1 MAVPNYAKGLAG
13 VTAGESAICTVGKGG
28 HGLMYRGYSIDDL
41 AHNCIFE
48 EVAFL
53 LVRGKLPNKKELN
66 LFLQQLEG
74 YRELDTG
81 LRTILEHIP
90 KEAHPMDVL
99 QAAVSFL
106 GTTHR
111 EEEKY
116 DLETIHCLLTASFS
130 SIICYHYHFHWNNK
144 RIETRG
150 APRETTASHFLR
162 LLQQR
167 NPAPEQVKMME
178 VSLILYAEHGFC
190 ASTFNARVVAS
201 TLSDAY
207 SCVSSAI
214 GTLRG
219 PLHGGANE
227 AAMHLL
233 NLYKS
238 PKEAREGVLEKLS
251 RKERVMG
258 FGHRVYKTSDPRSD
272 VIKECAREL
281 SKTAYGNPALF
292 QKAEAIEKLMWDEK
306 KLFPNLDFFS
316 ATAYNQCSIPTPL
329 FTPIFVFTRASGW
342 LAHVKEQRANNKLF
356 RPLAFYTGPEL
367 KAFVSMESRL

>member
-1 MAVPNYAKGLAG
+1 MSVANYSKGLAG

-53 LVRGKLPNKKELN
+53 LVRGKLPN
-66 LFLQQLEG
+66 Q
-74 YRELDTG
+74 RELTRFLERLGSYRVLDKG
-81 LRTILEHIP
+81 LRTVLENIP

-99 QAAVSFL
+99 QASVSFL

-111 EEEKY
+111 EEEKN
-116 DLETIHCLLTASFS
+116 DLETIHCLLTASFA

-144 RIETRG
+144 RINTRG
-150 APRETTASHFLR
+150 VKGETTASHFLR

-227 AAMHLL
+227 AAMYLL
-233 NLYKS
+233 NRYKC
-238 PKEAREGVLEKLS
+238 PEDAIKGVLGMLRK
-251 RKERVMG
+251 KERVMG
-258 FGHRVYKTSDPRSD
+258 FGHRVYKKSDPRSD

-292 QKAEAIEKLMWDEK
+292 EKAEAIEKLMWNEK

-316 ATAYNQCSIPTPL
+316 ATAYNQCSIPTRL
-329 FTPIFVFTRASGW
+329 FTPIFVITRASGW
-342 LAHVKEQRANNKLF
+342 LAHVQEQRSNNKLF
-356 RPLAFYTGPEL
+356 RPLAYYTGPPL
-367 KAFVSMESRL
+367 KTFESIESRL